1 MIALVPTVSCL
12 MGKSDVAVTTH
23 FVEPCSIFAMLIG
36 YPSSKKSVCLNFIK
50 TTFISANN
58 HVNYY
63 LSKFNRAVFKECF
76 SNNSKLD

>member
-36 YPSSKKSVCLNFIK
+36 YPDSLLALGLVVRKVC
-50 TTFISANN
+50 A
-58 HVNYY
+58 
-63 LSKFNRAVFKECF
+63 
-76 SNNSKLD
+76 

>member
-58 HVNYY
+58 PVILKSIENE
-63 LSKFNRAVFKECF
+63 SKRIDIV
-76 SNNSKLD
+76 